1 MAPTDSDG
9 TREQLEAQQRLN
21 RALIACDEVGLP
33 LVVANRLRGKTLDE
47 FREDAREFKQ
57 AVDKLRRGHTVATKL
72 PYRT

>member
-33 LVVANRLRGKTLDE
+33 LVAANRLRGKTLDE
-47 FREDAREFKQ
+47 LREDAREFKKSVDRLQ
-57 AVDKLRRGHTVATKL
+57 AQGHHWL
-72 PYRT
+72 